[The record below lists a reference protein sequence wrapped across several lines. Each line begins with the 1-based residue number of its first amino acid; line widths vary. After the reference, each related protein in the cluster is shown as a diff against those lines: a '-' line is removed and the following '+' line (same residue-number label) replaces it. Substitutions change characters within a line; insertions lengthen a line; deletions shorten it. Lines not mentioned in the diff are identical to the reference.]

1 MTDPGEL
8 SKRVTIQSA
17 TRTADQQGGAS
28 VAWSDVATVWAS
40 VEPMAGK
47 ESYTWGKLLGES
59 TYVVRMR
66 YRSGIVPKMRLKYGT
81 RLFDITSVID
91 EHEARRWL
99 VLGCV
104 ERA

>member
-1 MTDPGEL
+1 MTLAGEL
-8 SKRVTIQSA
+8 RHRVTIQQEQA
-17 TRTADQQGGAS
+17 TLDGQGGRSTTWA
-28 VAWSDVATVWAS
+28 DLATVWAS
-40 VEPMAGK
+40 IEPMAGK
-47 ESYTWGKLLGES
+47 ESYSWGKLLGES
-59 TYVVRMR
+59 TLVVRMR

-104 ERA
+104 ERG